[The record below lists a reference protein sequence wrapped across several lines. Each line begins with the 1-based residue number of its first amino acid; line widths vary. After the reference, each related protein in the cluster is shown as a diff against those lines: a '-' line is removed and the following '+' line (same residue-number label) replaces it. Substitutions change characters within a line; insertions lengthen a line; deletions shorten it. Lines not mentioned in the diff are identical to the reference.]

1 MLILSQHFMA
11 CLQAHAA
18 SSQLSSHTALHGAAA
33 GEMEV
38 TSTRREQRPGPP
50 AGVNSPSPRPDRL
63 FMPPAAPEAAA
74 SAAPAGAPEAMQV
87 DSHSECAGS
96 TAGDMEIEP
105 AAALQGSQHTSALEE
120 GEDLQPVAQLAYQ
133 APPQSRQHGQQQQ
146 QQHFKISTAG
156 GAAGAGFL
164 GHGKREAA
172 GAQPLQLQ
180 GHAATGGH
188 YQAHH
193 YPGQGFSIPAYTPSG
208 QQLMASQQA
217 AAGVAGTYGFT
228 GMLHQQHSPQQQMLL
243 GKNWGAGEGVWL
255 VSI

>member
-1 MLILSQHFMA
+1 MLILLQHLVA

-18 SSQLSSHTALHGAAA
+18 SSQLSSHTGLHGTAA

-38 TSTRREQRPGPP
+38 TSVRREQRPGTLD
-50 AGVNSPSPRPDRL
+50 GLDSPSPRPDRP
-63 FMPPAAPEAAA
+63 FMPAAAAAAAA

-87 DSHSECAGS
+87 EGHSEGAGS

-105 AAALQGSQHTSALEE
+105 AAALLGTQHTSALEE
-120 GEDLQPVAQLAYQ
+120 GDALQPLAQLAHQ
-133 APPQSRQHGQQQQ
+133 APLQSRQHGQQQQ
-146 QQHFKISTAG
+146 QHFKTSTAG

-180 GHAATGGH
+180 GHAAAGGH
-188 YQAHH
+188 HQGHH
-193 YPGQGFSIPAYTPSG
+193 YQGQGFSIPAYTPSS
-208 QQLMASQQA
+208 QQSMQQA

-228 GMLHQQHSPQQQMLL
+228 GMLQQQQHGLQQQMLL
-243 GKNWGAGEGVWL
+243 GKHWGAGEG
-255 VSI
+255 

>member
-1 MLILSQHFMA
+1 MA

-18 SSQLSSHTALHGAAA
+18 SSQLSSHTALHGTAS

-38 TSTRREQRPGPP
+38 TSTRREQRPGAP
-50 AGVNSPSPRPDRL
+50 AGVDSPSPRPDRP
-63 FMPPAAPEAAA
+63 FIPAAAPAAAA

-87 DSHSECAGS
+87 DGYSEGAGS

-105 AAALQGSQHTSALEE
+105 AAALLGSQHTSALEE
-120 GEDLQPVAQLAYQ
+120 GDALQPVAQLSYQ

-146 QQHFKISTAG
+146 QHFKTSTAS

-180 GHAATGGH
+180 GHAAAGGH
-188 YQAHH
+188 HQPHH
-193 YPGQGFSIPAYTPSG
+193 YQGQGFSIPAYTLSS
-208 QQLMASQQA
+208 QQSMQQA
-217 AAGVAGTYGFT
+217 AAGVVGTYGFT
-228 GMLHQQHSPQQQMLL
+228 GMLHQQHGLQQQMLL
-243 GKNWGAGEGVWL
+243 GKHWGAGEGVFGWQHL
-255 VSI
+255 DSAK